1 MAASAR
7 SGPVRGAAGKK
18 SGRYS
23 LRLFVAGDEPNS
35 VLAKAS
41 LEEVCS
47 MYPEHDWEIE
57 IVDVLTDSR
66 PALAE
71 NIVVTPALIVNK
83 AGVRTV
89 IFGNL
94 SDTGKV
100 LAALQLGGEKL

>member
-7 SGPVRGAAGKK
+7 SGPVRDAGGKK
-18 SGRYS
+18 STRCS
-23 LRLFVAGDEPNS
+23 LRLFVAGDEANS

-41 LEEVCS
+41 LDEICS
-47 MYPEHDWEIE
+47 AYPEHDCEIE
-57 IVDVLTDSR
+57 VVDVLKDFR

-71 NIVVTPALIVNK
+71 NILVTPTLIVDRGG
-83 AGVRTV
+83 ARTV

-100 LAALQLGGEKL
+100 LAALQLGGEKS

>member
-7 SGPVRGAAGKK
+7 SGPVRDTAGKE
-18 SGRYS
+18 STGCR

-41 LEEVCS
+41 LDEICS
-47 MYPEHDWEIE
+47 TYPEHGCEIE
-57 IVDVLTDSR
+57 IVDVLKDFR

-71 NIVVTPALIVNK
+71 NILVAPTLIVNK
-83 AGVRTV
+83 GGARSV

-100 LAALQLGGEKL
+100 LAALQLGSEKS